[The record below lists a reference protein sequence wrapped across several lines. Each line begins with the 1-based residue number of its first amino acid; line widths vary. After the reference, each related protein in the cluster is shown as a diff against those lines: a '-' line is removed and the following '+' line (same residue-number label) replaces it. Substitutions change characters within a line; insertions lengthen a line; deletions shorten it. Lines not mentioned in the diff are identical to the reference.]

1 VQPEQ
6 LSWTA
11 VVGGQAACT
20 KAGTVGLTFGVL
32 ATRFIDHFSF
42 HDNRTNATLGPRAAE
57 LHGRVGAAEV
67 VVKAPVPAALARTA
81 TGPIVAAKSGLSRS
95 RWWRAL
101 LFAFSL
107 VVALANA
114 VDMSLAAALAV
125 TRSVAG
131 YGQEIR
137 LRREQ
142 TRREENANGTPSR
155 ALAREQTR

>member
-1 VQPEQ
+1 
-6 LSWTA
+6 
-11 VVGGQAACT
+11 
-20 KAGTVGLTFGVL
+20 
-32 ATRFIDHFSF
+32 
-42 HDNRTNATLGPRAAE
+42 
-57 LHGRVGAAEV
+57 
-67 VVKAPVPAALARTA
+67 
-81 TGPIVAAKSGLSRS
+81 VAAKSGLSRS